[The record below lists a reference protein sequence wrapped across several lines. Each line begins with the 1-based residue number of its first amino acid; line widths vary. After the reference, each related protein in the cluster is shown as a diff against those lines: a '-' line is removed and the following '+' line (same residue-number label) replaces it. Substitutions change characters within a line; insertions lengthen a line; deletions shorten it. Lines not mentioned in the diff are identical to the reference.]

1 LHCLD
6 RSDEALAAVGRAV
19 ELDPLRALFQVDAN
33 FPLSRRVLG
42 EACSV
47 LGRHEEGIDLIEKTQ
62 PILPKGNFCVGFLA
76 LAYLRAGRRADAER
90 MRADLEE
97 AARHQFIP
105 SATLAL
111 VAAALGDSGSAFA
124 RIEESIR
131 ERDPNI
137 GLSIRSAYFQSLHS
151 DPRYEQLI
159 RSMNLFP

>member
-1 LHCLD
+1 MGEVYRA
-6 RSDEALAAVGRAV
+6 RSGRIRPVRWRIYGALISCTAWTA
-19 ELDPLRALFQVDAN
+19 PTK
-33 FPLSRRVLG
+33 LSRRLAAPWNWIRSVRSSRSTRTSHWSRRVRG
-42 EACSV
+42 EECSV

-62 PILPKGNFCVGFLA
+62 PILPKGNFCVGFLT
-76 LAYLRAGRRADAER
+76 LAYQRAGRRDDAER

-124 RIEESIR
+124 RIEESIP

-137 GLSIRSAYFQSLHS
+137 G
-151 DPRYEQLI
+151 
-159 RSMNLFP
+159 